1 MKLLLVTHVILW
13 WLADDPALKPDARS
27 AISET
32 SNLVHVSAVSLWEI
46 VIKHGLGKL
55 RLPADWA
62 DVLMREPFRQLSIDC
77 RHALM
82 VGELPDIHKDPFDRL
97 LIAQCLAEGLTLVTH
112 DATLR
117 SYEAPILLT

>member
-1 MKLLLVTHVILW
+1 MKLLLDTHVILW

-46 VIKHGLGKL
+46 VIKRSLGKL
-55 RLPADWA
+55 RLPDDWA
-62 DVLMREPFRQLSIDC
+62 DVLMREPFRQLSINC
-77 RHALM
+77 RHALA
-82 VGELPDIHKDPFDRL
+82 VGELPAIHKDPFDRL
-97 LIAQCLAEGLTLVTH
+97 LVAQCLAEELTLVTH

-117 SYEAPILLT
+117 RYDVPILLT

>member
-1 MKLLLVTHVILW
+1 MKLLLDTHVILW
-13 WLADDPALKPDARS
+13 WLADDPTLKSDARS

-55 RLPADWA
+55 RLPKDWA
-62 DVLMREPFRQLSIDC
+62 DILMREPFRQLPINC
-77 RHALM
+77 RHALT
-82 VGELPDIHKDPFDRL
+82 VGELPAIHKDPFDRL
-97 LIAQCLAEGLTLVTH
+97 LVAQCLVEELTLVTH

-117 SYEAPILLT
+117 RYDVPILLT